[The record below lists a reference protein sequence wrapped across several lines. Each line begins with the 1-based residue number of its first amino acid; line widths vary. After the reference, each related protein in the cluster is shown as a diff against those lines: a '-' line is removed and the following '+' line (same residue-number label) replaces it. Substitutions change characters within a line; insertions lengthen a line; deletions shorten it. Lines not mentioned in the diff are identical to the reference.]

1 MDVGSLFHGDGFAI
15 AMTMASAFPSKGVGC
30 PAARF
35 AVRGLGT
42 RRVGGLGPG
51 GEVGGGVAVPV
62 CDQAAGI
69 TAEDRSAKLNCWL
82 TLPHCEQVLE
92 DGNHRFDTTTST
104 PNHAAL

>member
-51 GEVGGGVAVPV
+51 GEVGGGVAVRSEIRP
-62 CDQAAGI
+62 QASQRKM
-69 TAEDRSAKLNCWL
+69 RSAKLNCWL

>member
-69 TAEDRSAKLNCWL
+69 AAEDAFGQAQLL
-82 TLPHCEQVLE
+82 VDP
-92 DGNHRFDTTTST
+92 
-104 PNHAAL
+104 PALRTGLGGWKPSV